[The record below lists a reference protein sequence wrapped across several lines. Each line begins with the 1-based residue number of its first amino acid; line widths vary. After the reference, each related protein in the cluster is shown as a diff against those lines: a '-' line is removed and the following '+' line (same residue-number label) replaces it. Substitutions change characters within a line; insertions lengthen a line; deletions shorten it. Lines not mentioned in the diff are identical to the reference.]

1 MRLPFGAGIL
11 NALPLSVGLAL
22 SLAVAATDVGAQSGE
37 RPLEIGLRGGVE
49 VHRGGLGH
57 EHLGL
62 SAWIPVRDAFHV
74 VPALDL
80 LGDFPA
86 DPLGAWTGKAWY
98 GYLTLRTR
106 PFGRGWL
113 PVVGYGL
120 AARYA
125 RADNPGRSLSQSSL
139 ELTDTIVFSASG
151 PRWPVRPFA
160 DVYLV
165 NILNRSGRADTSSW
179 GFG

>member
-86 DPLGAWTGKAWY
+86 DPLGAWTGKA
-98 GYLTLRTR
+98 LVRLPDAPHPPLR
-106 PFGRGWL
+106 PW
-113 PVVGYGL
+113 V
-120 AARYA
+120 A
-125 RADNPGRSLSQSSL
+125 PGRRIRIGCPLRSS
-139 ELTDTIVFSASG
+139 
-151 PRWPVRPFA
+151 R
-160 DVYLV
+160 
-165 NILNRSGRADTSSW
+165 
-179 GFG
+179 